1 MKGVIGAEKLI
12 PVVVSVVIIVL
23 VAVVQERSR
32 ELAAIAAVMPLTI
45 PLAVWIVFSAR
56 GGDHH
61 QTAEF
66 VGSMFAAYVPTLVF
80 VAALWYGF
88 RHVWPFPLVI
98 VLAFAVWAALVALPF
113 LVRRLP

>member
-23 VAVVQERSR
+23 VAVLQERSR
-32 ELAAIAAVMPLTI
+32 EMAAIAAVMPITM
-45 PLAVWIVFSAR
+45 PLAAWIVFSAS
-56 GGDHH
+56 GGNHH

-66 VGSMFAAYVPTLVF
+66 VRSMFTAYVPTLFF

-88 RHVWPFPLVI
+88 GQAWPFPLVI
-98 VLAFAVWAALVALPF
+98 ALAFGAWAALVALPF
-113 LVRRLP
+113 LVRRLL